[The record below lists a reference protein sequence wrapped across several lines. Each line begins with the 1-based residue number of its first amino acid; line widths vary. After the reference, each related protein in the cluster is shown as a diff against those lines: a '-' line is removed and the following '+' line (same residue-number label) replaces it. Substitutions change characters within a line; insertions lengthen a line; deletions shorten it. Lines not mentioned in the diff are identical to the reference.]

1 MGYHQLSYLLGFL
14 PLVLLLFSICPKR
27 SRRYVLASASWL
39 YFFLCS
45 RYLIVYLL
53 GTTVWTYL
61 MGIWIGK
68 LGDGLPESASAA
80 SRKPYRKQAMAH
92 QAVMLLANGVLF
104 GVLFYLKYTGF
115 FVRQLNKLVVHAG
128 GAAII
133 APRLLVPIGISFYTL
148 EAVGYLLEVYWRR
161 IPADRDFIRIALFL
175 GFFPQT
181 MEGPIARYGDTAMQ
195 FSSLP
200 EKAEITRCGMPGI
213 QAQSGV
219 PRTLEE
225 MTASAMRICWGM
237 FKKLVVADRLNII
250 VATLFGEYEKQNGV
264 LIIVAAVCYTVQL
277 YMEFSGMMDVVIGS
291 ARLFGIRLPENFR
304 QPFFSQTA
312 SEFWRRWHISL
323 GAWLKDYLFYPVAAS
338 TTAKKLGKR
347 LRKMSGRYVAKL
359 AVSALALTP
368 VWLFNGLWHGAEW
381 NYIFYGIYYLVLL
394 VLELALEPVK
404 AGFYRRTGIRQNGR
418 GATLLRILRTWV
430 IIFTGEM
437 FFRAPGLRA
446 GFCMFRSLFHGFGI
460 SRLWDGTLLTFGL
473 GMADWTAIIGGTAV
487 VFLYDLL
494 RERGFCIRDWV
505 FARKLPVRWALYN
518 ALIFAVIIFGAYGTG
533 YQAVDLIYAGF

>member
-1 MGYHQLSYLLGFL
+1 
-14 PLVLLLFSICPKR
+14 
-27 SRRYVLASASWL
+27 
-39 YFFLCS
+39 
-45 RYLIVYLL
+45 
-53 GTTVWTYL
+53 
-61 MGIWIGK
+61 
-68 LGDGLPESASAA
+68 
-80 SRKPYRKQAMAH
+80 
-92 QAVMLLANGVLF
+92 MLLANGVLF

-195 FSSLP
+195 FSSLS

-213 QAQSGV
+213 QAADSV

-394 VLELALEPVK
+394 LLELALEPVK

>member
-27 SRRYVLASASWL
+27 SRRYVLAGASWL

-53 GTTVWTYL
+53 GTTVWVYL

-68 LGDGLPESASAA
+68 LGEGLPESAAAA
-80 SRKPYRKQAMAH
+80 SREPYKNQARAH

-115 FVRQLNKLVVHAG
+115 FVRQLNRLVVHAG
-128 GAAII
+128 GAVII
-133 APRLLVPIGISFYTL
+133 VPRLLVPIGISFYTL

-195 FSSLP
+195 FSDPLKKTGKP
-200 EKAEITRCGMPGI
+200 ED
-213 QAQSGV
+213 GV

-323 GAWLKDYLFYPVAAS
+323 GAWLKDYLFLSGRGIGSSQKAGEKAPEKVRTVCGEA
-338 TTAKKLGKR
+338 GR
-347 LRKMSGRYVAKL
+347 LRTGTDTCL
-359 AVSALALTP
+359 AVQRSVAWRG
-368 VWLFNGLWHGAEW
+368 V
-381 NYIFYGIYYLVLL
+381 
-394 VLELALEPVK
+394 ELH
-404 AGFYRRTGIRQNGR
+404 
-418 GATLLRILRTWV
+418 LLR
-430 IIFTGEM
+430 
-437 FFRAPGLRA
+437 
-446 GFCMFRSLFHGFGI
+446 
-460 SRLWDGTLLTFGL
+460 
-473 GMADWTAIIGGTAV
+473 
-487 VFLYDLL
+487 DLL
-494 RERGFCIRDWV
+494 SRAAD
-505 FARKLPVRWALYN
+505 P
-518 ALIFAVIIFGAYGTG
+518 GAG
-533 YQAVDLIYAGF
+533 A

>member
-1 MGYHQLSYLLGFL
+1 
-14 PLVLLLFSICPKR
+14 
-27 SRRYVLASASWL
+27 
-39 YFFLCS
+39 
-45 RYLIVYLL
+45 
-53 GTTVWTYL
+53 

-68 LGDGLPESASAA
+68 LGEGLPESVAAA
-80 SRKPYRKQAMAH
+80 SREPYRKQAMAH
-92 QAVMLLANGVLF
+92 HAVMLLANGVLF

-237 FKKLVVADRLNII
+237 FKKLVVADRLNVI

-446 GFCMFRSLFHGFGI
+446 GFCMFRSLFHSFGI

-487 VFLYDLL
+487 VFFYDLL

>member
-27 SRRYVLASASWL
+27 SRRYVLAGASWL

-68 LGDGLPESASAA
+68 LGEGLPESAAAA
-80 SRKPYRKQAMAH
+80 SREPYRKQAMAH
-92 QAVMLLANGVLF
+92 HAVMLLANGVLF

-237 FKKLVVADRLNII
+237 FKKLVVADRLNVI

-404 AGFYRRTGIRQNGR
+404 AGFYHRTGIRQNGR

-487 VFLYDLL
+487 VFFYDLL